1 MISISENII
10 LLTCIISLIL
20 EVWTASSAEGSCDS
34 QSVLKHKYSQLE
46 CDFAKD
52 THYDQDHLA
61 KCKCKG
67 SECYTTLPHANLLC
81 GSDSNWY
88 LANNDETS
96 VFWGVECGYE
106 NSCPRCFI
114 PKADFSK
121 CYKRND
127 YASEYVCVC
136 NHNKIKYILE
146 CHYNTLYEWSTKAHE
161 KCEKSPQLIPNN
173 NISTNETT
181 NAAIISTS
189 STTLQSQ
196 MVQKNVSEPNQKI
209 STAHPA
215 ENKTYNYIFTNE
227 TSTAPS
233 TLSTTQYRATTKGR
247 KNEPDQTTST
257 PPPNVKKEWFEETI
271 TYIILGSI
279 VALIAFCAIAFAI
292 FVMIKRRRPAR
303 PIIL

>member
-1 MISISENII
+1 MIPISENII

-20 EVWTASSAEGSCDS
+20 EVWTASSVGGYCAS

-67 SECYTTLPHANLLC
+67 SECYTTLPHANLIC

-88 LANNDETS
+88 LANDNETS
-96 VFWGVECGYE
+96 DFWGVECGNE
-106 NSCPRCFI
+106 NGCPRCLI

-127 YASEYVCVC
+127 YAREYVCVC
-136 NHNKIKYILE
+136 NHNQIKYNLH
-146 CHYNTLYEWSTKAHE
+146 CQNNGKLYGWNNEGHK
-161 KCEKSPQLIPNN
+161 KCEKSPNN
-173 NISTNETT
+173 NIYTNETT

-196 MVQKNVSEPNQKI
+196 MVQKNVIEPNQKI

-215 ENKTYNYIFTNE
+215 ENKTYNYIFTNV

-233 TLSTTQYRATTKGR
+233 TLSTTQYPATTKGR

-257 PPPNVKKEWFEETI
+257 PPPNEKKEWFEETI

-279 VALIAFCAIAFAI
+279 VALIAFGVIAFAI
-292 FVMIKRRRPAR
+292 FVMVK
-303 PIIL
+303 